1 MRTKQ
6 DETVEE
12 EEEKKEREQV
22 QEQEESLTAANQC
35 PCGTTS
41 PRTKSLTGLSGEV
54 REPSRPPI
62 VNKIGLSLS
71 SAQSTTT
78 ARQQSWAGPT
88 SLTRASSLRRLRD
101 KAGELPVAARASAL

>member
-1 MRTKQ
+1 MMRTKQ

-41 PRTKSLTGLSGEV
+41 PRTKSLS
-54 REPSRPPI
+54 I
-62 VNKIGLSLS
+62 
-71 SAQSTTT
+71 
-78 ARQQSWAGPT
+78 
-88 SLTRASSLRRLRD
+88 
-101 KAGELPVAARASAL
+101 